1 MDKSKTPYLC
11 GGVLFFLLTQA
22 SLPDGTARDHKAGK
36 KDEHSEPILM
46 RDLIYTFTGSQ
57 NYGAQK
63 DTSKYKD
70 CESEGSINIPF
81 NDIAKCTSYDNT
93 VRENYSVALSRMDEF
108 VDWHFETDMKGWF
121 VKAILEIIEN
131 DAAIDESEQ
140 FFILEE
146 GQPVTKGEIRL
157 KENYDLSA
165 FLVGTLHFIATKRRE
180 KNNLGVPTLET
191 IGEKKARKPR
201 RYTGNLGE
209 AITRAIKV
217 SFLPVREKPDEADA
231 NNEESLET
239 VIEQVNPSV
248 LEVSDDQTDDEVIN
262 GSLLRTGEALASVFG
277 SISTPK
283 INTEGMTGAIA
294 TVAAV
299 AKAVTP
305 DDQQKENLMQG
316 AAAIANAFKS
326 QRHSWAEQIRQSQRQ
341 EKAASESETTE
352 DEKTAPEEDPGQE
365 GQKTTII
372 QQQTNVIQNGDNN
385 INVTNNGTMNFN
397 F

>member
-22 SLPDGTARDHKAGK
+22 SLPDGTAHDHQAGK

-46 RDLIYTFTGSQ
+46 RDLIYAFTGSQ

-93 VRENYSVALSRMDEF
+93 VRENYPVALSRMDEF

-131 DAAIDESEQ
+131 DTAIDESEQ

-146 GQPVTKGEIRL
+146 GQPITKGEIRL

-217 SFLPVREKPDEADA
+217 SFLPVRKKPDEADV
-231 NNEESLET
+231 NNEETLET

-283 INTEGMTGAIA
+283 INAEAMTGAIA

-316 AAAIANAFKS
+316 AAAIATAFKS

-352 DEKTAPEEDPGQE
+352 GEKTAPEEDPGQE

-385 INVTNNGTMNFN
+385 VNVTNNGTMNFN

>member
-1 MDKSKTPYLC
+1 MDKSKIPYLC

-46 RDLIYTFTGSQ
+46 RDLIYAFTGSQ

-93 VRENYSVALSRMDEF
+93 VRENYSVALTRMDEF
-108 VDWHFETDMKGWF
+108 VDWHFETDMKGCY
-121 VKAILEIIEN
+121 VKVVLEIIEN
-131 DAAIDESEQ
+131 DTDIDESEQ
-140 FFILEE
+140 FFISED

-157 KENYDLSA
+157 KGNYDLSA
-165 FLVGTLHFIATKRRE
+165 FLVGTLHFITTKRRE
-180 KNNLGVPTLET
+180 KNNLGVPTLGA
-191 IGEKKARKPR
+191 IGEKKPRKPR

-209 AITRAIKV
+209 TITREIKI
-217 SFLPVREKPDEADA
+217 SFLPVREALDE
-231 NNEESLET
+231 EESVEET
-239 VIEQVNPSV
+239 LKTAVSSTNLSV
-248 LEVSDDQTDDEVIN
+248 EVSDDQTDDEVIN

-277 SISTPK
+277 SISPPK
-283 INTEGMTGAIA
+283 INTEAMAGAMA
-294 TVAAV
+294 TVAAA

-305 DDQQKENLMQG
+305 DEQQKENLMQG
-316 AAAIANAFKS
+316 AVAIATALKA
-326 QRHSWAEQIRQSQRQ
+326 QKHSWAEQIRQGQHQ
-341 EKAASESETTE
+341 EKASSEAETVE
-352 DEKTAPEEDPGQE
+352 DEKTAPGEDPGQE

-385 INVTNNGTMNFN
+385 VNVTNNGTMNFN

>member
-1 MDKSKTPYLC
+1 MDKSKIPYLC

-46 RDLIYTFTGSQ
+46 RDLIYAFTGSQ

-81 NDIAKCTSYDNT
+81 NDIAKCTSYDNI

-108 VDWHFETDMKGWF
+108 VDWHFETDMKGWL

-131 DAAIDESEQ
+131 DTDIDGSEQ
-140 FFILEE
+140 FFISED
-146 GQPVTKGEIRL
+146 GQPITKGEIRL
-157 KENYDLSA
+157 KGNYDLSA

-180 KNNLGVPTLET
+180 KNNLGVLTLEA
-191 IGEKKARKPR
+191 IGEKKPRKPR

-209 AITRAIKV
+209 TITREIKV
-217 SFLPVREKPDEADA
+217 SFLPVRETLDEPEENVEETLKTVDDSA
-231 NNEESLET
+231 NLP
-239 VIEQVNPSV
+239 V
-248 LEVSDDQTDDEVIN
+248 EVSDDQTDDEVIN

-283 INTEGMTGAIA
+283 INTEAMVGAMA
-294 TVAAV
+294 TVAAA

-305 DDQQKENLMQG
+305 DEQQKENLMQG
-316 AAAIANAFKS
+316 AVAIATALKA
-326 QRHSWAEQIRQSQRQ
+326 QKHSWAEQIRQGQRQ
-341 EKAASESETTE
+341 EKASSEAENAE
-352 DEKTAPEEDPGQE
+352 DEKTAPGEDPGQE

-385 INVTNNGTMNFN
+385 VNITNNGTMNFN

>member
-22 SLPDGTARDHKAGK
+22 SLPDGTARDHQAGK

-93 VRENYSVALSRMDEF
+93 VRENYPVALSRMDEF

-131 DAAIDESEQ
+131 DTAIDESEQ

-146 GQPVTKGEIRL
+146 GQPITKGEIRL

-165 FLVGTLHFIATKRRE
+165 FLVGTLHFITTKRRE
-180 KNNLGVPTLET
+180 KNILGVPTLET

-217 SFLPVREKPDEADA
+217 SFLPVRKKPDEADV
-231 NNEESLET
+231 NNEETLET

-283 INTEGMTGAIA
+283 INAEAMTGAIA

-316 AAAIANAFKS
+316 AAAIATAFKS

-385 INVTNNGTMNFN
+385 VNVTNNGTMNFN

>member
-1 MDKSKTPYLC
+1 MDKSKIPYLC

-46 RDLIYTFTGSQ
+46 RDLIYAFTGSQ

-81 NDIAKCTSYDNT
+81 NDIAKCTSYDNI

-108 VDWHFETDMKGWF
+108 VDWHFETDMKGWL

-131 DAAIDESEQ
+131 DTDIDESER
-140 FFILEE
+140 FFISED
-146 GQPVTKGEIRL
+146 GQPITKGEIRL
-157 KENYDLSA
+157 KGNYDLSA

-180 KNNLGVPTLET
+180 KNNLGVPTLEA
-191 IGEKKARKPR
+191 IGEKKPRKPR

-209 AITRAIKV
+209 TITREIKV
-217 SFLPVREKPDEADA
+217 SFLPVRETLDEAEENVEETLKTVDDSA
-231 NNEESLET
+231 NLP
-239 VIEQVNPSV
+239 V
-248 LEVSDDQTDDEVIN
+248 EVSDDQTDDEVIN

-283 INTEGMTGAIA
+283 INTEAMVGAMA
-294 TVAAV
+294 TVAAA

-305 DDQQKENLMQG
+305 DEQQKENLMQG
-316 AAAIANAFKS
+316 AVAIATALKA
-326 QRHSWAEQIRQSQRQ
+326 QKHSWAEQIRQGRRQ
-341 EKAASESETTE
+341 EKASSEAETAE
-352 DEKTAPEEDPGQE
+352 DEKTAPGEDPGQQ

-385 INVTNNGTMNFN
+385 VNVTNNGTMNFN

>member
-1 MDKSKTPYLC
+1 MDKRKIPYLC

-46 RDLIYTFTGSQ
+46 RDLIYAFTGSQ

-93 VRENYSVALSRMDEF
+93 VRENYSVALTRMDEF

-131 DAAIDESEQ
+131 DTDIDESEQ
-140 FFILEE
+140 FFISED
-146 GQPVTKGEIRL
+146 GQPITKGEICL
-157 KENYDLSA
+157 KGNYDLSA

-180 KNNLGVPTLET
+180 KNNLGVPTLEA
-191 IGEKKARKPR
+191 IGEKKPRKPR

-209 AITRAIKV
+209 TITREIKV
-217 SFLPVREKPDEADA
+217 SFLPVRETLDEAEENVEETLKTVDDSA
-231 NNEESLET
+231 NLP
-239 VIEQVNPSV
+239 V
-248 LEVSDDQTDDEVIN
+248 EVSDDQTDDEVIN

-283 INTEGMTGAIA
+283 INTEAMVGAMA
-294 TVAAV
+294 TVAAA

-305 DDQQKENLMQG
+305 DEQQKENLMQG
-316 AAAIANAFKS
+316 AVAIATALKA
-326 QRHSWAEQIRQSQRQ
+326 QKHSWAEQIRQGQRQ
-341 EKAASESETTE
+341 EKASSEAETAE
-352 DEKTAPEEDPGQE
+352 DEKAASGEDPGQE

-385 INVTNNGTMNFN
+385 VNVTNNGTMNFN

>member
-1 MDKSKTPYLC
+1 MEESKTPYLC

-46 RDLIYTFTGSQ
+46 RDLIYAFTGSQ

-81 NDIAKCTSYDNT
+81 NDIAKCTSYDNI

-108 VDWHFETDMKGWF
+108 VDWHFETNMKGWL

-131 DAAIDESEQ
+131 DTDIDESEQ
-140 FFILEE
+140 FFISED
-146 GQPVTKGEIRL
+146 GQPITKGEIRL
-157 KENYDLSA
+157 KGNYDLSA

-180 KNNLGVPTLET
+180 KNNLGVPTLEA
-191 IGEKKARKPR
+191 IGEKKPRKPR

-209 AITRAIKV
+209 TITREIKV
-217 SFLPVREKPDEADA
+217 SFLPVRETLDEAEENVEETLKTVDDSA
-231 NNEESLET
+231 NLP
-239 VIEQVNPSV
+239 V
-248 LEVSDDQTDDEVIN
+248 EVSDVQTDDEVIN

-283 INTEGMTGAIA
+283 INTEAMVGAMA
-294 TVAAV
+294 TVAAA

-305 DDQQKENLMQG
+305 DEQQKENLMQG
-316 AAAIANAFKS
+316 AVAIATALKA
-326 QRHSWAEQIRQSQRQ
+326 QKHSWAEQIRQGQSQ
-341 EKAASESETTE
+341 EKASSEAENAE
-352 DEKTAPEEDPGQE
+352 DEKTAPGEDPGQE

-385 INVTNNGTMNFN
+385 VNVTNNGTMNFN

>member
-1 MDKSKTPYLC
+1 MEESKTPYLC

-46 RDLIYTFTGSQ
+46 RDLIYAFTGSQ

-81 NDIAKCTSYDNT
+81 NDIAKCTSYDNI

-108 VDWHFETDMKGWF
+108 VDWHFETNMKGWL

-131 DAAIDESEQ
+131 DTDIDESEQ
-140 FFILEE
+140 FFISED
-146 GQPVTKGEIRL
+146 GQPITKGEIRL
-157 KENYDLSA
+157 KGNYDLSA

-180 KNNLGVPTLET
+180 KNNLGVPTLEA
-191 IGEKKARKPR
+191 IGEKKPRKPR

-209 AITRAIKV
+209 TITREIKV
-217 SFLPVREKPDEADA
+217 SFLPVRETLDEAEENVEETLKTVDDSA
-231 NNEESLET
+231 NLP
-239 VIEQVNPSV
+239 V
-248 LEVSDDQTDDEVIN
+248 EVSDVQTDDEVIN

-283 INTEGMTGAIA
+283 INTEAMVGAMA
-294 TVAAV
+294 TVAAA

-305 DDQQKENLMQG
+305 DEQQKENLMQG
-316 AAAIANAFKS
+316 AVAIATALKA
-326 QRHSWAEQIRQSQRQ
+326 QKHSWAEQIRQGRRQ
-341 EKAASESETTE
+341 EKASSEAENAE
-352 DEKTAPEEDPGQE
+352 DEKTAPGEDPGQE

-385 INVTNNGTMNFN
+385 VNVTNNGTMNFN

>member
-1 MDKSKTPYLC
+1 MDKSKIPYLC

-46 RDLIYTFTGSQ
+46 RDLIYAFTGSQ

-81 NDIAKCTSYDNT
+81 NDIAKCTSYDNI

-108 VDWHFETDMKGWF
+108 VDWHFETDMKGWL

-131 DAAIDESEQ
+131 DTDIDESEQ
-140 FFILEE
+140 FFISED
-146 GQPVTKGEIRL
+146 GQPITKGEIRL
-157 KENYDLSA
+157 KDNYDLSA

-180 KNNLGVPTLET
+180 KNNLGVLTLEA
-191 IGEKKARKPR
+191 IGEKKPRKPR

-209 AITRAIKV
+209 TITREIKV
-217 SFLPVREKPDEADA
+217 SFLPVRETLDESEENVEETLKTVDDSA
-231 NNEESLET
+231 NLP
-239 VIEQVNPSV
+239 V
-248 LEVSDDQTDDEVIN
+248 EVSDVQTDDEVIN

-283 INTEGMTGAIA
+283 INTEAMVGAMA
-294 TVAAV
+294 TVAAA

-305 DDQQKENLMQG
+305 DEQQKENLMQG
-316 AAAIANAFKS
+316 AVAIATALKA
-326 QRHSWAEQIRQSQRQ
+326 QKHSWAEQIRQGQRQ
-341 EKAASESETTE
+341 EKASSEAETAE

-385 INVTNNGTMNFN
+385 VNVTNNGTMNFN